1 MHQHSGSCSNCSRV
15 VGDEPSESAVVGVAP
30 MALGRRSARRHDRCL
45 GLSQQGSADGSSR
58 SRSERRDGRCWVVQV
73 QSGHRD
79 ARPDR
84 PGLDLGGGTA
94 AAGSARSRS
103 GSLTPLLG
111 HPGLDPGALHPC
123 WVVQVWIRG
132 RHGRCLGRS
141 QQGIAAR
148 SFRSRSG
155 RRCSRCWIGQVSIR
169 EPYSTVGVVQVW
181 IRGRHGRC
189 LGRSQQGSAARSS
202 RSIRT
207 TPTAHLERPSLD
219 HHGVTAAWA
228 QPIRAANDTHPAKP
242 RRSIDTRARPAWSPT
257 TIVRACTYSQVGTPV
272 GLTPGIK
279 LRGPEGAQRPRATS
293 ASMSELGCSLVHSGK
308 L

>member
-1 MHQHSGSCSNCSRV
+1 MPNLGGGVHQHSGSCSNCSRV

-123 WVVQVWIRG
+123 WVVQVWIQG
-132 RHGRCLGRS
+132 GTAAALGAANKASRLDRS
-141 QQGIAAR
+141 GLDLGDAAAAAG
-148 SFRSRSG
+148 SARSRSG
-155 RRCSRCWIGQVSIR
+155 SLTPLSGSSRSGSGGGTAAALGAANKAARLDRPGQSEQPPLRTWSVQVSITTASRPLGHNRSGRRTIRILPNLGALSTR
-169 EPYSTVGVVQVW
+169 ELAQPGV
-181 IRGRHGRC
+181 RR
-189 LGRSQQGSAARSS
+189 RSS
-202 RSIRT
+202 ALALI
-207 TPTAHLERPSLD
+207 AKLEL
-219 HHGVTAAWA
+219 
-228 QPIRAANDTHPAKP
+228 
-242 RRSIDTRARPAWSPT
+242 
-257 TIVRACTYSQVGTPV
+257 
-272 GLTPGIK
+272 L
-279 LRGPEGAQRPRATS
+279 S
-293 ASMSELGCSLVHSGK
+293 A
-308 L
+308 